1 MRLLLSPMVDISW
14 GTIPKVDR
22 WLPHTDTQ
30 MNICSSSPLLWWFG
44 PESWTWVQLTAGEN
58 MKHHHD
64 GNTMLSR
71 SWSTCLKSENKHWFK
86 ESQLI
91 WLRRPRAPQQSSQ
104 MTPCWGHWSVYLLS
118 KHFCISV
125 LFGGLCFNVNSIIIR
140 LYFFLTYVFLT
151 SMITCLLVNGSADQ
165 NKCKMF
171 VCFLLLGFKSTTKNV
186 HMTIKTRV
194 FYIVF
199 HLSVVEN
206 SLFSFWKHPAVA
218 HKGSRNIH
226 RNYLFISK
234 FC

>member
-30 MNICSSSPLLWWFG
+30 MNICSSSPLLWCFG

-104 MTPCWGHWSVYLLS
+104 MTPCWGHWSVYLLW

-171 VCFLLLGFKSTTKNV
+171 VCFLLLFFKSTTKKCTHDNQNKGLL
-186 HMTIKTRV
+186 HS
-194 FYIVF
+194 
-199 HLSVVEN
+199 LSSQCCWEQ
-206 SLFSFWKHPAVA
+206 FSFPFENIQLWPIRVA
-218 HKGSRNIH
+218 KIFTGTIC
-226 RNYLFISK
+226 L
-234 FC
+234 